1 MALKKLRDLFVE
13 QLSDV
18 LDAEQQLTKALPKM
32 AKAASSK
39 DLQQAFEMHLQQT
52 RQHVQRLEQIFDE
65 LGEKPQNKTCKGMQG
80 LIEEGQEVM
89 KEDGSAAAKD
99 AGLIAAAQKVEHY
112 EIATYGSLRAYAHEL
127 GNTSAADTLQQTL
140 DEESQANEKLT
151 KLAVQ
156 HINVKA
162 LR

>member
-1 MALKKLRDLFVE
+1 MALKKLHDLFVE

-18 LDAEQQLTKALPKM
+18 LNAEQQLTKALPKM
-32 AKAASSK
+32 AKAASTK
-39 DLQQAFEMHLQQT
+39 ELRQAFEMHLEQTEQQIE
-52 RQHVQRLEQIFDE
+52 RLEQIFE
-65 LGEKPQNKTCKGMQG
+65 QLGEKPQKKTCKGMQG

-89 KEDGSAAAKD
+89 KEEGSAAAKD

-112 EIATYGSLRAYAHEL
+112 EIATYGTLRTYAREMGHTKE
-127 GNTSAADTLQQTL
+127 ADMLQQTL
-140 DEESQANEKLT
+140 DEESQTNEKLT